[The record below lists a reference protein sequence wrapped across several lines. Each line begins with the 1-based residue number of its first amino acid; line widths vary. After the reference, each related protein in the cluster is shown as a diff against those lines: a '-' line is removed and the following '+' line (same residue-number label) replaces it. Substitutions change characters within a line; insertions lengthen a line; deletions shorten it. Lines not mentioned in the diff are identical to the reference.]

1 MRHPLVA
8 SLSENHVKVTLSRQ
22 IEKYLAGHRAFRVC
36 CTPLTL
42 TSSAMLCSQAP
53 DAPEPGARDLHPPS
67 HIFASVRHCTT
78 DSLML
83 LR

>member
-8 SLSENHVKVTLSRQ
+8 SLTENHLKVTLSRQ
-22 IEKYLAGHRAFRVC
+22 IEKYLAGHRAKLRHPSVGGAFRVC

-53 DAPEPGARDLHPPS
+53 GTPEPGARELQP
-67 HIFASVRHCTT
+67 HIFASV
-78 DSLML
+78 
-83 LR
+83 